1 MSSNNHEIHTQQTM
15 QHVLTL
21 VFAQGITAWNV
32 QVYLLLSVMYDNLKS
47 EPLLQ
52 DQPQLY

>member
-32 QVYLLLSVMYDNLKS
+32 QVYWLLSVMYDNLKS